1 MRPRSAGRLKSSESS
16 ECSIHDEGLPEL
28 LPKIRKSTPDSSKAL
43 GNGARSRH
51 SRTFAIACAGQ
62 GLSVFITHN
71 LCSEERSMRSV
82 SQAGVVLLL
91 LICLLINAPAQT
103 RNGGTRS
110 NGARPRPAATAPAET
125 MNGKAAPVSEMRAAI
140 ERYSVDRGS
149 LARSYPVGMSTARR
163 DRFKKFYSDWL
174 ASLKTLNF
182 DSMSQ
187 DGKVDY
193 ILFKNHLEYELR
205 QLDIQAKQL
214 GEIRQLIPFAKTIID
229 LEEARRRMEQI
240 DSAKIAATLNELR
253 KQIDERRRAVEA
265 GLPRTGRGGGDTNTT
280 VEPVQVKKF
289 VANRAVQAITSLRGN
304 LRNWYTFYNGYD
316 PMFTWWNEEPY
327 RSVDQSLTNYSNF
340 IAERVVGIRT
350 EGLQTAQTAATRG
363 PGGGGPQRGAP
374 SAARP
379 GDASDIVG
387 DPIGGEALISEL
399 RSEMIPYTPEE
410 IIAIGEKEMAWCEN
424 EMKKASRE
432 LGFGDDWHKALEHV
446 KNRYVE
452 PGKQPEM
459 IRELAFEAIKFVEDN
474 NLVTVPE
481 LARESWRMEMMTPER
496 QLVSPFFLGG
506 ETILVSF
513 PTNTMAHEQKMMSM
527 RGNNRHFSRATVH
540 HELIPGHH
548 LQGFMAARHKPYR
561 GVFSTPFWSEGN
573 ALYWELLL
581 WDLNFAKTPEDRIGM
596 LFWRMHRCARII
608 FSLSFHLEK
617 MTPQECIELLV
628 NKVGH
633 ERDNATAEVRRSFDG
648 SYGPLYQIA
657 YLIGGL
663 QQYAMHKELVGSG
676 KMTNRQYND
685 ALLKENRIPIEML
698 RAAITNQKLTRDFVT
713 SWRFYDYR

>member
-1 MRPRSAGRLKSSESS
+1 MRCA
-16 ECSIHDEGLPEL
+16 
-28 LPKIRKSTPDSSKAL
+28 
-43 GNGARSRH
+43 SR
-51 SRTFAIACAGQ
+51 A
-62 GLSVFITHN
+62 V
-71 LCSEERSMRSV
+71 
-82 SQAGVVLLL
+82 VVLLL
-91 LICLLINAPAQT
+91 LGCLLIHVPAQT
-103 RNGGTRS
+103 RNGARS
-110 NGARPRPAATAPAET
+110 ANGGRSKAAPTVKPV
-125 MNGKAAPVSEMRAAI
+125 NGKTPVSEMRASI
-140 ERYSVDRGS
+140 ERYGVDRGS
-149 LARSYPVGMSTARR
+149 LARSYPVGMSPTRR
-163 DRFKKFYSDWL
+163 ERFKKFYSDWL
-174 ASLKTLNF
+174 ASLQTLNF

-193 ILFKNHLEYELR
+193 ILFRNHLEYELR

-214 GEIRQLIPFAKTIID
+214 AEIQPLIPFAKTITD
-229 LEEARRRMEQI
+229 LEEARRRMEPI
-240 DSAKIAATLNELR
+240 NSAKVAATLTDLR
-253 KQIDERRRAVEA
+253 KQVDDRRRAVEA
-265 GLPRTGRGGGDTNTT
+265 GLPRAGRAADANTT
-280 VEPVQVKKF
+280 IEPIQVKKT
-289 VANRAVQAITSLRGN
+289 VANRAIQAINNLRGN

-327 RSVDQSLTNYSNF
+327 KSVDQSLTNYSNF
-340 IAERVVGIRT
+340 ITERVIGIRIENT
-350 EGLQTAQTAATRG
+350 QTPATRG
-363 PGGGGPQRGAP
+363 PAGQGGGGGFQRPGTG
-374 SAARP
+374 AARP

-387 DPIGGEALISEL
+387 DPIGREALISEL

-424 EMKKASRE
+424 EMKKASRA
-432 LGFGDDWHKALEHV
+432 LGYGDDWHKALEHV
-446 KNRYVE
+446 KSLYVE

-459 IRELAFEAIKFVEDN
+459 IRDLAIEAIKFVEDN

-506 ETILVSF
+506 EVIQVSF

-527 RGNNRHFSRATVH
+527 RGNNIHFSRATVH

-548 LQGFMAARHKPYR
+548 LQGFMAARNKPYR

-581 WDLNFAKTPEDRIGM
+581 WDLNFAKTPENRIGM

-617 MTPQECIELLV
+617 MTPQECIDLLV

-713 SWRFYDYR
+713 NWRFYDHR